1 MARYLVVANQTAG
14 STELREQLLTLSR
27 EDPAADF
34 TILVPATP
42 PSSLLVWEEGEAKEI
57 AYRRAEESQR
67 SIEQAGLKVR
77 AARVGDHEPLQAIGD
92 ELEAQRGYRALV
104 ISTLPPGVSRW
115 LKMDLVSR
123 ARRSFP
129 QLRIF
134 HVVSEPEK
142 PRTA

>member
-1 MARYLVVANQTAG
+1 MARYLVVAHQTAG
-14 STELREQLLTLSR
+14 SPELREQLLTLSR
-27 EDPAADF
+27 DDPAAEF
-34 TILVPATP
+34 TMLVPATP
-42 PSSLLVWEEGEAKEI
+42 PSNLLVWEEGEAKEI
-57 AYRRAEESQR
+57 AHRRAEESQR
-67 SIEQAGLKVR
+67 LIEQAGLKVR

-92 ELEAQRGYRALV
+92 ELEAHSGYRALV

-129 QLRIF
+129 RLRIF
-134 HVVSEPEK
+134 HVVSEPGK